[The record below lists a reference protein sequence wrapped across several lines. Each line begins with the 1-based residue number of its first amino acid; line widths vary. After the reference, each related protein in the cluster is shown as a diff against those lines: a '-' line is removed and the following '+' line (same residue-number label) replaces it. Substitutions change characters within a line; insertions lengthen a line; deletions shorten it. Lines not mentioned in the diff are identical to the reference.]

1 MRSKAGLVAP
11 FKSQAILRNH
21 ILSDKHESGVGSQ
34 ESGVGSR
41 ESKAIFLLKTPDS
54 RLKTPDSR
62 LQTQDSRLKTQD
74 SRLKSFQ
81 MSEEFREFGRKRG
94 RESHWFLTLWM
105 NEPELL
111 CMQKLPAKLANIRP
125 QLGIL

>member
-21 ILSDKHESGVGSQ
+21 ILSDKH

-111 CMQKLPAKLANIRP
+111 CMQKLSAKLANIRP